1 MKIAPEYE
9 GSYLTSNVTEDDEYA
24 TMYFPEVLEG
34 LKKRRAD
41 AMVSHYCDFEPV
53 MEVWYDFFHHMYI

>member
-9 GSYLTSNVTEDDEYA
+9 GSYLTSNVTEVDEYA

-53 MEVWYDFFHHMYI
+53 MEV